1 MKQVV
6 IRVDNTTRTFSESDW
21 EQLVSGQADAE
32 PAVMRYIIWMY
43 HSEVLQLRDECEY
56 RNSLID
62 ELNDRLAEAQLRIDK
77 LEQEQ
82 LLGWESKPAKGKRK
96 KKEDGQ
102 EA

>member
-6 IRVDNTTRTFSESDW
+6 IRVDNTTRTFGASEW
-21 EQLVSGQADAE
+21 EQLISGQADAE
-32 PAVMRYIIWMY
+32 PAVMRYIIRMWRDGA
-43 HSEVLQLRDECEY
+43 LQAADECAY
-56 RNSLID
+56 RNGLID
-62 ELNDRLAEAQLRIDK
+62 ELNDKLMQAQLRIDK